1 MNVVVL
7 RGAVARAPEIR
18 ELPSGSRL
26 VSFDVRTTGPEGRAE
41 TVPVSWADPPAAD
54 EDALVED
61 TEVVV
66 VGRIR
71 RRFFRAGGA
80 TQSRTEVVAER
91 VARPRQVRRARSAL
105 DAAVEAITA
114 GG

>member
-7 RGAVARAPEIR
+7 RGTVVRVPEIR

-26 VSFDVRTTGPEGRAE
+26 VSFDVRTAGPEGRAE
-41 TVPVSWADPPAAD
+41 SVPVTWADPPSAD
-54 EDALVED
+54 EAALEEE

-80 TQSRTEVVAER
+80 TQSRTEVIAER
-91 VARPRQVRRARSAL
+91 VARPRQAKRCRAAMA
-105 DAAVEAITA
+105 AAVEAIEA
-114 GG
+114 GA

>member
-7 RGAVARAPEIR
+7 RGAVVRLPEIR
-18 ELPSGSRL
+18 ELPSGSRSC
-26 VSFDVRTTGPEGRAE
+26 SFDVRTTGPDGRAE

-54 EDALVED
+54 EEALLEGA
-61 TEVVV
+61 EVLV

-71 RRFFRAGGA
+71 RRFFRSGGA

-91 VARPRQVRRARSAL
+91 VARPRQARRGQAAI
-105 DAAVEAITA
+105 DAALEAIST
-114 GG
+114 G

>member
-7 RGAVARAPEIR
+7 RGTVVRAPEIR

-26 VSFDVRTTGPEGRAE
+26 VSFDVRTAGPAGRAE

-54 EDALVED
+54 AEALVEG
-61 TEVVV
+61 TEVLV

-71 RRFFRAGGA
+71 RRFFRTGGS

-91 VARPRQVRRARSAL
+91 VARARQARRARAAL
-105 DAAVEAITA
+105 EAAVGAISA
-114 GG
+114 AP